1 MKILNVIL
9 VSLTIYLFSASAYA
23 DQAIDITGIYQSVN
37 GGKNYLSINRNNDQY
52 VLINI
57 SKELGLLYK
66 LGLIT
71 EEELNHSSVRPL
83 VEEFAFSFQIDN
95 SELLIPEVTLV
106 TLEFIPDIII
116 PFPYRTSSLKAL
128 PFPLITI
135 HTSTVVGNSPEIE
148 VVTTTSEV
156 APYCLISLE
165 INPSSGQIIVG
176 FKKFTSPEFLGTDQA
191 FIPIDHYY
199 KKIF

>member
-23 DQAIDITGIYQSVN
+23 DQAIDISGIYQSVN
-37 GGKNYLSINRNNDQY
+37 GDKNYLSINRNNDQY

-95 SELLIPEVTLV
+95 SELLIPEFTLV
-106 TLEFIPDIII
+106 TLGIIPDIII
-116 PFPYRTSSLKAL
+116 PFPYRTSSLKVL

-135 HTSTVVGNSPEIE
+135 HTSTVVGNAPEIE

-165 INPSSGQIIVG
+165 INPGSGKIIVG
-176 FKKFTSPEFLGTDQA
+176 FKKFTSPEFLGTDHA